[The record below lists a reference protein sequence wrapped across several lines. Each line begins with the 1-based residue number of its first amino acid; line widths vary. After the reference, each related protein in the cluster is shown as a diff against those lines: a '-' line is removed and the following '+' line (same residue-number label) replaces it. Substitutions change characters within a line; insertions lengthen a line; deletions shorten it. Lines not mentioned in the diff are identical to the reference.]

1 MAVSYNDKQQLS
13 QDATFQNR
21 VKMSLVAACISIHNE
36 GWAVAFHREREAFAS
51 AVMNAP
57 DTFKG
62 NATTAVATDTS
73 CINDATA
80 TGTVVLTSANVAAQA
95 ALVTDAHIDA
105 AISGQFNTFF
115 RTPAN

>member
-1 MAVSYNDKQQLS
+1 MAVSYNDKYQLS

-21 VKMSLVAACISIHNE
+21 VRTSLVAACISIYNE
-36 GWAVAFHREREAFAS
+36 GWGVAFHRERQTFAT

-57 DTFKG
+57 DAFKALVANG
-62 NATTAVATDTS
+62 VATDTNV
-73 CINDATA
+73 INDATA
-80 TGTVVLTSANVAAQA
+80 TGTVALTAGNVATQA